1 MKNIAKC
8 YYLILGLIFL
18 LQCRGFLVS
27 THSFTSLN
35 LKRSLS
41 SSLSIGNTISTKDT
55 MLANSKSDDNDV
67 TAETTKETSASS
79 NIYNGVSGINDNDDQ
94 PPSPP
99 VLDKVALLQKKAE
112 ELRAEIQSLQRIQN
126 ETKVTRMVEKRN
138 KTENWIDELLVNIT
152 IGEES
157 SKIEVLNTLQEVSR
171 VLIERR
177 YNQDKVN
184 RVFDRLIEEHKW
196 DSPMLELLA
205 DACNNVDVIER
216 EDNPN
221 KRWNQMVERKLR
233 HKMFAM
239 KHGLNPDLYD

>member
-1 MKNIAKC
+1 
-8 YYLILGLIFL
+8 
-18 LQCRGFLVS
+18 
-27 THSFTSLN
+27 
-35 LKRSLS
+35 
-41 SSLSIGNTISTKDT
+41 

-67 TAETTKETSASS
+67 TAETTKETSASSNIYNGVSGINDNDDQPPSPPVLDKVALLQKKAEELRTAETTKETSASS

-239 KHGLNPDLYD
+239 KHGLNPD